1 MLSAEVQFLCRGRCS
16 RTKAQPGLGPRQR
29 HSWVEWEDRLIG
41 TVEAKRVWILLYI
54 KGMFLMG
61 TAVRDYVNLSVGLGE
76 DEPDVRGYP
85 KMALRVGGGNLQT
98 RKLVPEGSVEHRD
111 ACLFHA
117 GQHWLK
123 FWPCK
128 RADSLAP
135 FFRSNACCLSLFFF
149 FFFCQVSLGTTFCL
163 WDLCEQAV

>member
-1 MLSAEVQFLCRGRCS
+1 MGRQVDRDRGG
-16 RTKAQPGLGPRQR
+16 QEGLG
-29 HSWVEWEDRLIG
+29 
-41 TVEAKRVWILLYI
+41 LLYI

-135 FFRSNACCLSLFFF
+135 FFRSNACCLFFF
-149 FFFCQVSLGTTFCL
+149 IFCQVSLGTTFCL

>member
-1 MLSAEVQFLCRGRCS
+1 MFAVGRSPVSMQGRCS
-16 RTKAQPGLGPRQR
+16 RTKAQPGLGPRQG

-41 TVEAKRVWILLYI
+41 TMETKRVLLYI
-54 KGMFLMG
+54 KGKTFMR
-61 TAVRDYVNLSVGLGE
+61 TAIQDYVNRSVGMGE
-76 DEPDVRGYP
+76 YEPDVRGYP
-85 KMALRVGGGNLQT
+85 KIALRVGGGNLQT
-98 RKLVPEGSVEHRD
+98 RKLVPESSVEHRD

-135 FFRSNACCLSLFFF
+135 SFRSNACCLFFS
-149 FFFCQVSLGTTFCL
+149 FCQVSLGTTFCL
-163 WDLCEQAV
+163 WDLCEKAI

>member
-1 MLSAEVQFLCRGRCS
+1 MLSAKVQFLCRGRCS
-16 RTKAQPGLGPRQR
+16 RTKAQPGLGPRQG

-41 TVEAKRVWILLYI
+41 TVEAKRVWVLLYI
-54 KGMFLMG
+54 KGKCLMG
-61 TAVRDYVNLSVGLGE
+61 TAVRLCKPECGVGQY
-76 DEPDVRGYP
+76 EPDVSGFP
-85 KMALRVGGGNLQT
+85 KMALRVGEGNLQT

-128 RADSLAP
+128 RAGSLAP
-135 FFRSNACCLSLFFF
+135 SFRSKACCHFFSF
-149 FFFCQVSLGTTFCL
+149 AKFLWELLVVSGACVSRLLDC
-163 WDLCEQAV
+163 